1 MDTTQPSTTTDETG
15 DASGAAM
22 RELVGMFWDSPFPT
36 AVQDE
41 THRLVAVND
50 AFVQFTGYP
59 RERLIGTDPV
69 QLQPSDD
76 RERSLER
83 RRRHAANPDGRMA
96 PLVDQRLVDAAG
108 RTRWFRAAR
117 RELADAGGGVL
128 HLSVLQDCTPE
139 HAAREQADRSARDL
153 DQWFDIA
160 RSGMLLFDDAGLL
173 LRTNPAFE
181 ALVGALPVTLA
192 EAPPRVQQLL
202 GWDGDVP
209 SPRLEPGAA
218 PLERTAWLEGAG
230 RGSRRLRALV
240 RCYKTP
246 TGQRRY
252 MAAVEDLSVEEERDL
267 ARLQIGAMAETAGVG
282 VATFRESAFMSAA
295 EALRPP
301 PDAPGLAHNGDLH
314 AIGRDMVVD
323 ETLPAYEAVQQ
334 ALRSGERAEQRYAV
348 RHPQLGLRWLLT
360 RVEPGQLASGK
371 RTLSVITL
379 DVTDQQQARLH
390 NEQLLRELGTI
401 LESSPAGIVYLR
413 GENVVRCNRRFERMI
428 GADAGAAMGRSV
440 RELFSA
446 VPAVRDTVEALV
458 QAIAEGQPFEAE
470 FEAQREGGASS
481 RWWSLA
487 VRSERVP
494 GAPGEAVG
502 MLSDITRFKA
512 QQTRLE
518 ALARERERAEASL
531 LQQAD
536 RTRAMLDS
544 MLVGIVTVGRDGIA
558 WMNRSA
564 RRMFAGEL
572 ADFIGRPLATVATP
586 EPDHPFRRTHYLD
599 DLVEGQAATFECRVK
614 ARDAREFWVA
624 GNAVVTLQQ
633 QGERELTY
641 ALLDIDRRRQAEVR
655 IAEAQASL
663 QRIIDMAP
671 LAIALH
677 DAATLRVLQAN
688 PAVEVLT
695 GRPATLVIGCEPPE
709 LFEPPL
715 GERMRDDMRAACT
728 AARGA
733 RHEYRVGAGTA
744 VRVWD
749 ASMLPLAASR
759 SGAEQLL
766 LVATDVTEQRAA
778 EQARLDAAIAQREL
792 LVREV
797 HHRIKNNLQ
806 GVAGLLQ
813 QTAAR
818 RPDVA
823 PILADVGSQVQ
834 AIAQVYGLQVGVSG
848 PLRIKSVVD
857 AIAGA
862 VRRTFGRDIELTVDG
877 AEAHRW
883 ALPEAES
890 IPIALTLN
898 ELLNNAVKH
907 SAGGTA
913 IRCALHFDAEGVRI
927 EIENAGRLPAGFH
940 LARVPGGVSGL
951 GLVRALLPR
960 RSAALAIEQDGA
972 LVVTT
977 IALRPPGVTYL
988 TQL

>member
-1 MDTTQPSTTTDETG
+1 MDTTQPPTSAETG
-15 DASGAAM
+15 DATGAAM

-36 AVQDE
+36 TVQDE

-59 RERLIGTDPV
+59 RERLIGSDPV
-69 QLQPSDD
+69 QLQPPDD

-83 RRRHAANPDGRMA
+83 RRRHAASPEGRTA

-181 ALVGALPVTLA
+181 VLVGALPVTLA
-192 EAPPRVQQLL
+192 EAPPRVQELL
-202 GWDGDVP
+202 AWDGDAP
-209 SPRLEPGAA
+209 NPRLEPGAA
-218 PLERTAWLEGAG
+218 PVERSVWLEGAG
-230 RGSRRLRALV
+230 GASRRLRALV

-252 MAAVEDLSVEEERDL
+252 MAAVDDLSVEEERDL

-282 VATFRESAFMSAA
+282 VATFRESGWMSAGPT
-295 EALRPP
+295 LRPP
-301 PDAPGLAHNGDLH
+301 PDAPGLARNGGVH
-314 AIGRDMVVD
+314 AISREMVVE
-323 ETLPAYEAVQQ
+323 ETLSAYEAVQQ
-334 ALRSGERAEQRYAV
+334 ALRRGERAEQRYAV
-348 RHPQLGLRWLLT
+348 RHPELGLRWLLT

-371 RTLSVITL
+371 RTLSVVTL

-413 GENVVRCNRRFERMI
+413 GEHVVRCNHRFERMI
-428 GADAGAAMGRSV
+428 GAEAGAAMGCSV
-440 RELFSA
+440 RELFA
-446 VPAVRDTVEALV
+446 DVPTVRDTIDALV
-458 QAIAEGQPFEAE
+458 QAIADGQPFEAE
-470 FEAQREGGASS
+470 FQAQRGGGAQK
-481 RWWSLA
+481 WWSLV
-487 VRSERVP
+487 VRSEHVL

-502 MLSDITRFKA
+502 MLSDITRLKA

-518 ALARERERAEASL
+518 ALAREREFAEASL
-531 LQQAD
+531 LRQAD

-544 MLVGIVTVGRDGIA
+544 VLVGIVTVGRDGIA

-599 DLVEGQAATFECRVK
+599 ELVEGQAATFECRVK

-663 QRIIDMAP
+663 QRIIEMAP
-671 LAIALH
+671 LAITLH
-677 DAATLRVLQAN
+677 DAATLQVLQAN
-688 PAVEVLT
+688 PAVEALT
-695 GRPATLVIGCEPPE
+695 GRPAAQAIGCKPAE
-709 LFEPPL
+709 LFEPGL
-715 GERMRDDMRAACT
+715 AGRMCDDMRAAC
-728 AARGA
+728 AAALGA
-733 RHEYRVGAGTA
+733 RHEYRVGDGVAL
-744 VRVWD
+744 RVWD
-749 ASMLPLAASR
+749 ARMLPLAASG
-759 SGAEQLL
+759 SVAEQLL

-778 EQARLDAAIAQREL
+778 EQARLDAAIAQREM
-792 LVREV
+792 LVKEV

-813 QTAAR
+813 QAAAR
-818 RPDVA
+818 RPEVA
-823 PILADVGSQVQ
+823 PILADVGGQVQ
-834 AIAQVYGLQVGVSG
+834 AIAQIYGLQVGAAG
-848 PLRIKSVVD
+848 PLRVKSVVD

-862 VRRTFGRDIELTVDG
+862 VQRTFGRDIEQVVDG
-877 AEAHRW
+877 AQAHRW

-907 SAGGTA
+907 GEGGAA
-913 IRCALHFDAEGVRI
+913 IRCTLYFDADGVRI
-927 EIENAGRLPAGFH
+927 VIENAGRLPAGFD

-972 LVVTT
+972 RVVTT

-988 TQL
+988 TRL